1 MKVLNYLYIP
11 LLIAQLSFSQN
22 RDGVCGTPS
31 MSSEQVLQIKSDME
45 SWSSTRSRN
54 EAIHI
59 MVAWHVVTNS
69 SGAGNYSDQSIYDIM
84 EVLNSNYQEHNFFFT
99 LDTINR
105 TENSTW
111 FSSWEDENA

>member
-11 LLIAQLSFSQN
+11 FLIVQLSFSQN

-31 MSSEQVLQIKSDME
+31 MSPEQVLQIKSDME

-69 SGAGNYSDQSIYDIM
+69 SGAGNYSDQSLSLIHI
-84 EVLNSNYQEHNFFFT
+84 
-99 LDTINR
+99 
-105 TENSTW
+105 
-111 FSSWEDENA
+111 